1 MDTALNYIP
10 GILIKAGDSYSAF
23 CSHTSYLSYGGYNFK
38 SAVTIDYQKIAAVAV
53 GFDTA
58 SCRISNIPA
67 EVGTLAGNIY
77 DRYPYD
83 RVEIFIYDFEVD
95 DDFVI
100 QNAYIIYFG
109 RLYRGKSS
117 LAARYLEIEAKE
129 EKYYYDKTA
138 GIVCTEQC
146 SAAYFGD
153 KLCGKTP
160 IEENAVIDS
169 INSTVVTL
177 TEAPS
182 AADWTF
188 NNGYVEYG
196 GMRIKIQYWQ
206 SGAVLSLI
214 TVPPAS
220 WEGATVKLVGGCD
233 RTLTSCRRY
242 ENESEFSGL
251 GYSMVDYNSL
261 TESE

>member
-1 MDTALNYIP
+1 MDTTLNYIP
-10 GILIKAGDSYSAF
+10 GILIKAGDDYSAF
-23 CSHTSYLSYGGYNFK
+23 CGHTAYLSYGEYNFE
-38 SAVTIDYQKIAAVAV
+38 SAVEIDYSKIAAVAV
-53 GFDTA
+53 GFDTS
-58 SCRISNIPA
+58 SCKISNIPA
-67 EVGTLAGNIY
+67 DVGTLAGNIY

-100 QNAYIIYFG
+100 QNAYILYWG
-109 RLYRGKSS
+109 RLYRAKSS

-138 GIVCTEQC
+138 GVVCVEQC

-153 KLCGKTP
+153 KICGMTL
-160 IEENAVIDS
+160 IEENAEVDS
-169 INSTVVTL
+169 INSTVLTL
-177 TEAPS
+177 TSAPA

-196 GMRIKIQYWQ
+196 GMRIKIQYWE
-206 SGAVLSLI
+206 SGATLSLI
-214 TVPPAS
+214 SVPPAS
-220 WEGATVKLVGGCD
+220 WVGATVKLVSGCD
-233 RTLTSCRRY
+233 RTLTSCRRWN
-242 ENESEFSGL
+242 NESEFFGL